1 MWDEGV
7 GVGEV
12 MSVLAPSSPPLP
24 QERFLLLSDG
34 TRLDPKPNP
43 IRLDHM
49 QISDSPLRRFDEFKI
64 SHSKLFFSKT

>member
-24 QERFLLLSDG
+24 QEEV
-34 TRLDPKPNP
+34 
-43 IRLDHM
+43 
-49 QISDSPLRRFDEFKI
+49 SPPL
-64 SHSKLFFSKT
+64 